1 MRRAASPP
9 RAVGRDT
16 AAPRAGKV
24 LDPNWGSLY
33 KEFAGDE
40 EKLIAQVDCQH
51 DGASLCEK
59 YGVDALPTLKFGA
72 ADELAFD
79 SISNLFE
86 TCAAKD
92 VEARPKS
99 FEFILRSL
107 ETEMNAWRRS
117 LPSPSPGNDKK
128 VETGKQEENPKSDEN
143 GLKERE

>member
-1 MRRAASPP
+1 MQVVAVVGYSERR
-9 RAVGRDT
+9 
-16 AAPRAGKV
+16 
-24 LDPNWGSLY
+24 L
-33 KEFAGDE
+33 
-40 EKLIAQVDCQH
+40 
-51 DGASLCEK
+51 
-59 YGVDALPTLKFGA
+59 ALPTDWNKRREALVGA
-72 ADELAFD
+72 SSQRQLPLTQADELAFD

-117 LPSPSPGNDKK
+117 LPSPSE